1 MKMSNKNDKPY
12 YIGLGIIIVIF
23 GFFAVKNVLHYIE
36 KNKVIDSNRS
46 ENRAPVADKFLKKFN
61 KVPDFSFVNQ
71 QGDTITNK
79 TLKGKV
85 YIVDFFFTTCPTIC
99 TPMTRNM
106 SQIYDRLKDHKDF
119 ALVSITI
126 DPEYD
131 TQEVLANYAQRY
143 NASAPV
149 WNFVRGTKDATYTL
163 AQQGFNAYIGTS
175 DNEAIR
181 FEHSGNFVLVD
192 RDGYIRSRKVKI
204 DANNE
209 NWIYHYSGV
218 SENEI
223 PAQIKEITEDAEILL
238 NK

>member
-1 MKMSNKNDKPY
+1 MSEKNDKPY

-23 GFFAVKNVLHYIE
+23 GFFAIKNILHYIE
-36 KNKVIDSNRS
+36 KNKVVDSNRS

-71 QGDTITNK
+71 RGDTVTNE

-85 YIVDFFFTTCPTIC
+85 YVVDFFFTTCPTIC

-106 SQIYDRLKDHKDF
+106 SQIYDRLKDNKDF
-119 ALVSITI
+119 ALLSITI

-131 TQEVLANYAQRY
+131 TQEVLSNYAKRY

-149 WNFVRGTKDATYTL
+149 WNFVRGDKAATYDL
-163 AQQGFNAYIGTS
+163 AQKGFNAYISTS

-218 SENEI
+218 SENNI